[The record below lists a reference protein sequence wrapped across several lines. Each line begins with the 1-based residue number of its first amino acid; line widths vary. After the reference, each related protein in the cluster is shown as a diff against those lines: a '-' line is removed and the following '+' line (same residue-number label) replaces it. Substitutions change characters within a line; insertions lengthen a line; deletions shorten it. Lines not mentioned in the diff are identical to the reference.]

1 MSSATVE
8 QRSDRRD
15 SRVPRFDR
23 TERIVHWCNATLFLT
38 LVFTGASLYVGP
50 LSTIVAHRLIVK
62 TIHVYSGLLL
72 PIPILVG
79 IALRSGAQLRADLHR
94 LNRWMRDDR
103 MWWTARG
110 RIQARLGK
118 FNPGQKLNA
127 AFIGAAIVVMLGTGS
142 IMRWFK
148 PFPDSW
154 RTGATFVHDWFALTL
169 FVVITGHIL
178 LALNDPDSL
187 RGMVF
192 GWVPERWARTHR
204 PRWYAEVVGS
214 GSGSSQS
221 VAAADAAAADDPI
234 GDAAADGGQLGPELG
249 TGAREMPAGDP
260 VDGGVADRV
269 RGGEL

>member
-1 MSSATVE
+1 MSSPTLEDRVE
-8 QRSDRRD
+8 CEDR
-15 SRVPRFDR
+15 RVPRFDR

-38 LVFTGASLYVGP
+38 LLFTGLSLYAGP
-50 LSTIVAHRLIVK
+50 LSTIVAHRLLVK

-79 IALRSGAQLRADLHR
+79 IVLRSGAQLRADLHR
-94 LNRWMRDDR
+94 LNRWIRDDR
-103 MWWTARG
+103 LWWTARG
-110 RIQARLGK
+110 RARARLGK

-127 AFIGAAIVVMLGTGS
+127 VFIGAAIVVMLGTGS

-169 FVVITGHIL
+169 FVVIAGHIL

-192 GWVPERWARTHR
+192 GWVPERWARRYR
-204 PRWYAEVVGS
+204 PRWYEEVVP
-214 GSGSSQS
+214 SSTDESSS
-221 VAAADAAAADDPI
+221 VAARDTASAVDPV
-234 GDAAADGGQLGPELG
+234 GDAGARGGELGPELRA
-249 TGAREMPAGDP
+249 GASEMAGSDP
-260 VDGGVADRV
+260 MDGGVSDRV
-269 RGGEL
+269 SRREL

>member
-1 MSSATVE
+1 MSSPTIEDRVE
-8 QRSDRRD
+8 RERA
-15 SRVPRFDR
+15 RVPRFDR
-23 TERIVHWCNATLFLT
+23 TERVVHWCNATLFLT

-50 LSTIVAHRLIVK
+50 LSTIVAHRLLVK

-103 MWWTARG
+103 LWWTARG
-110 RIQARLGK
+110 RAQGRLGK

-169 FVVITGHIL
+169 FVVIAGHIL

-187 RGMVF
+187 RGIAF
-192 GWVPERWARTHR
+192 GWVPERWARAHR
-204 PRWYAEVVGS
+204 PRWYEEVVESEAGS
-214 GSGSSQS
+214 TTS
-221 VAAADAAAADDPI
+221 VAVGDTPAPVDPV
-234 GDAAADGGQLGPELG
+234 GDAGTDPGQLGAELG
-249 TGAREMPAGDP
+249 PRTREMTRRDP
-260 VDGGVADRV
+260 VDGGAPDRL
-269 RGGEL
+269 GGREL